1 MTSYTKKFSKKPASD
16 SPKHILV
23 FLDGTWND
31 EDGKDGD
38 GITTNIYRLFR
49 SVAGTLN
56 EDGIPHRIE
65 GDGQVA
71 LYFRGVGNDED
82 NGMLGTYYEGAFGA
96 GEKRIRD
103 HAYVQLVNHYA
114 PGDSISIFGFS
125 RGAAC
130 ARLLAAKIH
139 KHGIAARLTATFE
152 KNHND
157 GVPEEYFLRYDHA
170 VVDGEPVGVQFLG
183 IFDTVGAFGVPVNL
197 WFIKLQKL
205 NLFRNLKVAENV
217 RRVVHCVS
225 LDESREPFVP
235 TLCNCDERVEEVWFP
250 GVHSDVGG
258 GYRLNELGKNSLNF
272 MVKRLREYFP
282 GNPVQFEQAELDR
295 HTQVDLIN
303 DRIHLHYH
311 GEGFRKYR
319 RDVHVSK
326 DGEKSGIKP
335 RIHKSVVDLKECEKL
350 HLVESSSTFVKRTP
364 VLYSPENLA
373 ALKGNYEIVE

>member
-1 MTSYTKKFSKKPASD
+1 MTSYTKEFSKKPASA
-16 SPKHILV
+16 SPKHILI

-38 GITTNIYRLFR
+38 GITTNIYRMFR
-49 SVAGTLN
+49 SIAGTLH
-56 EDGIPHRIE
+56 EDDIPHRIE
-65 GDGQVA
+65 SENQVA

-82 NGMLGTYYEGAFGA
+82 NGALGTFYEGAFGA

-103 HAYVQLVNHYA
+103 HAYVQLVDHYA

-139 KHGIAARLTATFE
+139 KYGILSRLTATFE
-152 KNHND
+152 KNDND
-157 GVPEEYFLRYDHA
+157 GVLEEYFLRYDGGVPDDEA
-170 VVDGEPVGVQFLG
+170 VDVQFLG

-197 WFIKLQKL
+197 GFIKLQKL
-205 NLFRNLKVAENV
+205 NLFRNLRVAENI

-235 TLCNCDERVEEVWFP
+235 TLCNHDEKVEEVWFP

-258 GYRLNELGKNSLNF
+258 GYRLNELGKISLNF

-282 GNPVQFEQAELDR
+282 GNPVQFDQTELDR

-311 GEGFRKYR
+311 GEGFKKYL
-319 RDVHVSK
+319 RDVYVSR
-326 DGEKSGIKP
+326 DGEKSAIKP
-335 RIHKSVVDLKECEKL
+335 RVHKSVVDLKECEKL
-350 HLVESSSTFVKRTP
+350 HLVESTSTFVKLTP
-364 VLYSPENLA
+364 ILYLPDNLA